1 MAKKTAARSA
11 FRVDFDFSESTFKF
25 KPRYG
30 SLAEFDKDLRA
41 AALLAP
47 EGGAYDKTYYKVVHL
62 PTGEVWEARL
72 DIQHPSEHGGKP
84 LSVAAR
90 IESYCKH
97 MLASKHP
104 RTEEQSAAY
113 KRWLERIRHSAR

>member
-1 MAKKTAARSA
+1 MAKKAGRSA
-11 FRVDFDFSESTFKF
+11 FRVEFDFSESAFKF
-25 KPRYG
+25 KQRYE

-47 EGGAYDKTYYKVVHL
+47 RGGAYDKTYYKVVHI
-62 PTGEVWEARL
+62 PSGETWEARL

-90 IESYCKH
+90 IESFCKR
-97 MLASKHP
+97 MLASDHP
-104 RTEEQSAAY
+104 RTPDAEAGY
-113 KRWLERIRHSAR
+113 RRWLERIRRSAR